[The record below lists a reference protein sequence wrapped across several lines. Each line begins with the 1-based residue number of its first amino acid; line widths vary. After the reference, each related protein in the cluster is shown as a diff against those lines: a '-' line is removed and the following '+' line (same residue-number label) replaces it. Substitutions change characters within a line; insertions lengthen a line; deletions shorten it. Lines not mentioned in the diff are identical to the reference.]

1 MNAKYGSLLDSQSER
16 SNQDSEIKQNQSENK
31 IEQSNDQSNQNRTF
45 QNKHHVNKTDN
56 SEKTTSGQSEI
67 NTAKTSSNTTSEANE
82 KMNRENLY
90 HWGATR
96 EIMDIIRKRNKS
108 PETRRLV
115 ERREALAKPGTM
127 RRRYDTQ
134 SQRMIFTPSRPNK
147 RSREEI
153 AEIDAELTQRAHRI
167 GGGYRPLQPEEE
179 EEPEAPEEGELQ
191 TEQNTVDTEEDNVKM
206 RGDNLPIVDL
216 SKYHTDGKE
225 AHYIQI
231 NHIVGKITE
240 NKKLTEEN
248 IKKAEFNF
256 MLDLKTLIS
265 KTAIDPEMTRV
276 RDSMRREEKDTAPEG
291 YRPVFDKLSIRW
303 GFILCLRPNCRSNR
317 LTKKTDRDTTL
328 RSFWDN

>member
-1 MNAKYGSLLDSQSER
+1 MNL
-16 SNQDSEIKQNQSENK
+16 
-31 IEQSNDQSNQNRTF
+31 
-45 QNKHHVNKTDN
+45 
-56 SEKTTSGQSEI
+56 
-67 NTAKTSSNTTSEANE
+67 
-82 KMNRENLY
+82 ENLY
-90 HWGATR
+90 HWRETR

-108 PETRRLV
+108 TETRRLV

-153 AEIDAELTQRAHRI
+153 VEIDAELTQRAHRN
-167 GGGYRPLQPEEE
+167 GGGYRPLQPEGEKD

-191 TEQNTVDTEEDNVKM
+191 TEQNTVDTDEDSVIM

-216 SKYHTDGKE
+216 NKYLTDGKE

-231 NHIVGKITE
+231 NHIVRKITE
-240 NKKLTEEN
+240 NKKLTEKN
-248 IKKAEFNF
+248 IKKAAFNF

-276 RDSMRREEKDTAPEG
+276 RASMRREEKDTTPEG
-291 YRPVFDKLSIRW
+291 
-303 GFILCLRPNCRSNR
+303 
-317 LTKKTDRDTTL
+317 
-328 RSFWDN
+328 